1 MCFTK
6 ECTYLCFHYGAFLG
20 LVIMAAWWFIFQS
33 MNVFILGDR
42 DCFQLQIRCF
52 RIHEKIDTPWQSEA
66 PLLSYP
72 GHRVERRVWHNSLLC
87 LWLLQ
92 RTRWWCIRRHFCVSY
107 GYRMIWTVLCVT
119 GSGMPWI
126 LYRISLPPC
135 FKISLIN
142 CFIKIHCDKT
152 YWCNSIPVQLIIDRN
167 HVHVT
172 ICSCA
177 TKIFFQRKR
186 PSWNS
191 GFIFLFVRSQITVK
205 SSSRMRNLLT
215 EPCAT
220 FWVMGTRHG
229 VMVDDEKLLRWKIST
244 DTVYN
249 MLKTHTKYAHIIN
262 GWLTLKDVKRS
273 WNGLVCE
280 HYGRSLY
287 EQTFIREPF
296 IEKHAISTELSNFSW
311 EKHKNKSHRLC
322 RPDCEPSRIPI
333 QILKRLRNEQ
343 KG

>member
-1 MCFTK
+1 MVVAKWFWPPHLVHFTPHTGHFYTAFFKRMCFTK
-6 ECTYLCFHYGAFLG
+6 ECTCLCFHYGAFLW
-20 LVIMAAWWFIFQS
+20 LVIMAAWWFIFHS

-72 GHRVERRVWHNSLLC
+72 GHCVERQVWHNSLLC

-126 LYRISLPPC
+126 LYPISLPPC

-152 YWCNSIPVQLIIDRN
+152 YRCNSIPVQLIIDRN

-177 TKIFFQRKR
+177 TKIFSRGNARVEILASF
-186 PSWNS
+186 
-191 GFIFLFVRSQITVK
+191 FFLYGHKSQL
-205 SSSRMRNLLT
+205 S
-215 EPCAT
+215 PHHACAT
-220 FWVMGTRHG
+220 FWLNHVQHF
-229 VMVDDEKLLRWKIST
+229 E
-244 DTVYN
+244 
-249 MLKTHTKYAHIIN
+249 
-262 GWLTLKDVKRS
+262 
-273 WNGLVCE
+273 
-280 HYGRSLY
+280 
-287 EQTFIREPF
+287 
-296 IEKHAISTELSNFSW
+296 
-311 EKHKNKSHRLC
+311 
-322 RPDCEPSRIPI
+322 
-333 QILKRLRNEQ
+333 
-343 KG
+343 